1 MLSRWPTNSPFA
13 SLAASGTLSKFFG
26 LKATNRPFLPSALAA
41 AGSEWVSTS
50 AAMRPASAS
59 CWNRRRIAEPP
70 ERNISTL
77 MPVSFWNASAIFW
90 PCSIGVEVYQTT
102 LPSALA
108 LATSTAS
115 CARAGPRTLVK
126 TSAARA
132 SVSFSIGPPV
142 SFFLARCAR
151 ASMCALVDRRRL
163 REEARQDVVA
173 DGVVLLMERGVGD
186 ARHHR
191 ELLVRVGQL
200 LEELHQVGE
209 ARDAVVLAAH
219 DQRRHRDLRGIAD
232 RQVRAH
238 VDIGA
243 GRHRIVEREDGVGE
257 RLDHRVVGGAGM
269 VALEDRAHELAVDR
283 APVLG
288 AELGQTLAA
297 LGQRGRAFAGPHHGV
312 EREPR
317 DHLRM
322 ALREQRRAQ
331 RARRNPVHQERTLAA

>member
-1 MLSRWPTNSPFA
+1 
-13 SLAASGTLSKFFG
+13 
-26 LKATNRPFLPSALAA
+26 
-41 AGSEWVSTS
+41 
-50 AAMRPASAS
+50 
-59 CWNRRRIAEPP
+59 
-70 ERNISTL
+70 

-132 SVSFSIGPPV
+132 SVSLSIGPPV
-142 SFFLARCAR
+142 SFFLARCSR

-219 DQRRHRDLRGIAD
+219 DQRRHRRSE
-232 RQVRAH
+232 
-238 VDIGA
+238 
-243 GRHRIVEREDGVGE
+243 ERRVGKE
-257 RLDHRVVGGAGM
+257 
-269 VALEDRAHELAVDR
+269 
-283 APVLG
+283 
-288 AELGQTLAA
+288 
-297 LGQRGRAFAGPHHGV
+297 GRA
-312 EREPR
+312 RW
-317 DHLRM
+317 
-322 ALREQRRAQ
+322 
-331 RARRNPVHQERTLAA
+331 